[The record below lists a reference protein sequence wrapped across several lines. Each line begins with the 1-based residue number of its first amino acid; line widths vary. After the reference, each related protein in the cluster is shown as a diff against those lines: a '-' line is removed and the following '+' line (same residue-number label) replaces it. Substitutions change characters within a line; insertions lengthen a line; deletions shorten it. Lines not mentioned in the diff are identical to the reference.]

1 MKKKFLICVLA
12 GIFVAMFLCAGPNVA
27 KAEPEKITI
36 GFVSIWPMTHFTHV
50 DQIPRYFKMVEEATD
65 GKYTIDIQWYP
76 VGTLLG
82 GGEIYDGVV
91 KGIADAGISS
101 FGYAPG
107 RFPVIMALNQAGVA
121 PPENCNA
128 ASDTVWEHY
137 KYWDPEELKDAK
149 VLYLAGTGPGW
160 LHTNKPIRKVDEMKG
175 LRIRCTG
182 GGVLGVKA
190 VGGDPIS
197 MPMGDVY
204 IAAKKGMIDSL
215 ISPLETLEG
224 WKHHEIFKYSTFV
237 PYFYSEFFHITMNW
251 DKWNSLPKDLQD
263 AFDAVAEDAVEDAG
277 QIWEYNQQHAMDFAK
292 ETPGGHEFIYFSK
305 TEVNKLKR
313 MLAPVR
319 DQYID
324 KLNEQGFPGRRIVDG
339 ATRIVEKYN
348 KRNYRAWKPEK

>member
-1 MKKKFLICVLA
+1 MKKKFLVCVLA
-12 GIFVAMFLCAGPNVA
+12 GIFVVMFLCAGPNAA

-128 ASDTVWEHY
+128 ASDTIWEHY

-160 LHTNKPIRKVDEMKG
+160 LHTNKPIRTVDEMKG

-204 IAAKKGMIDSL
+204 VAAKKGMIDAL

-237 PYFYSEFFHITMNW
+237 PHFYSEFFHITMNW

-263 AFDAVAEDAVEDAG
+263 AFDAVAKDAVEDAG
-277 QIWEYNQQHAMDFAK
+277 QIWEYNQKHAMDFAK

-319 DQYID
+319 DQYMD
-324 KLNEQGFPGRRIVDG
+324 KLNKLGLPGRRIVDG